1 MSLNENNIMKIPLAI
16 ENDEVKTN
24 TSNVKTIKATE
35 RLSCRK
41 SLEEQ
46 LNVFNIFNS
55 DQCCVLKDTSES
67 TWFVIKAI
75 IIWIII
81 CIPGNLVTAIIY
93 YKHWSVTGNSTNDNG
108 YTENNL
114 HFSVPLSID
123 SLSLT
128 SEVVMVIITRIVV
141 LIFFVILII
150 CIITYR
156 AH

>member
-1 MSLNENNIMKIPLAI
+1 MKIPLAI

-35 RLSCRK
+35 RLSCTK
-41 SLEEQ
+41 ALAEQ

-67 TWFVIKAI
+67 TWFVINAV

-93 YKHWSVTGNSTNDNG
+93 YKHWSVTDNSTNDNG
-108 YTENNL
+108 YTVNNL
-114 HFSVPLSID
+114 HFSVPLSKD
-123 SLSLT
+123 SLRLT
-128 SEVVMVIITRIVV
+128 SEIVMVIISRIVL
-141 LIFFVILII
+141 LIFFIILISYI
-150 CIITYR
+150 LC
-156 AH
+156 